1 MNIGRVIPWMAQQEG
16 RDVPSFLQHH
26 LAACKTVARA
36 AKRLGVSVTVLYR
49 ELRIHHISP
58 PAAPRIGFTYK
69 GRVDSIAGH
78 IRHHGLSIDPKT
90 VRSRLAIVGWSVED
104 AFERPVTPPSFTT
117 VAREKSLEAR
127 RKTLSERTVESYLK
141 DCVEGVG
148 GEVRKVSWVGRRGAP
163 DRLVMLRGK
172 CVWVELKRPS
182 INRPDPHQAR
192 EHERMRRLG
201 GCDVRVINNYGGVDA
216 LIDELVGVGNARSS
230 SL

>member
-1 MNIGRVIPWMAQQEG
+1 MNNGRVIPLMAQQDG
-16 RDVPSFLQHH
+16 RDVPSFLQHY
-26 LAACKTVARA
+26 LAACKTVAKTA
-36 AKRLGVSVTVLYR
+36 QRLGVSVAVLYR

-58 PAAPRIGFTYK
+58 PAAPCIGFTYK
-69 GRVDSIAGH
+69 GREDSIAGH

-90 VRSRLAIVGWSVED
+90 VRSRIAIVGWSVED
-104 AFERPVTPPSFTT
+104 AFERPIMTPQEI
-117 VAREKSLEAR
+117 RERSLDAR

-163 DRLVMLRGK
+163 DRLVLLRGK

-182 INRPDPHQAR
+182 IDRPDPHQAR

-216 LIDELVGVGNARSS
+216 LIDELVGVV
-230 SL
+230 

>member
-1 MNIGRVIPWMAQQEG
+1 MNNGRVIPLMAQQEG
-16 RDVPSFLQHH
+16 RDVPSFLQHY

-49 ELRIHHISP
+49 ELRTHHISP

-90 VRSRLAIVGWSVED
+90 VRSRMAIVGWTIED
-104 AFERPVTPPSFTT
+104 ALERPIMTPQEIRERSVT
-117 VAREKSLEAR
+117 AR
-127 RKTLSERTVESYLK
+127 RNTLSERTVESYLK
-141 DCVEGVG
+141 DCVEGAG

-163 DRLVMLRGK
+163 DRLVLLRGK

-182 INRPDPHQAR
+182 IDRPDPHQAR

-201 GCDVRVINNYGGVDA
+201 GCDVRVLNNYGGVDA
-216 LIDELVGVGNARSS
+216 LIDEMVGVGNARSS
-230 SL
+230 GL

>member
-1 MNIGRVIPWMAQQEG
+1 MNNDRVVPWLAQQEG
-16 RDVPSFLQHH
+16 LDVPSFLQRY
-26 LAACKTVARA
+26 LNAYQTVAKT
-36 AKRLGVSVTVLYR
+36 AKRLGVSAALLYR
-49 ELRIHHISP
+49 EMRQYNIKA
-58 PAAPRIGFTYK
+58 PAAPRVTFTYQ
-69 GRVDSIAGH
+69 GREDSIAGH
-78 IRHHGLSIDPKT
+78 IRHHGLSIDQKT
-90 VRSRLAIVGWSVED
+90 VRSRLAVTGWSIED
-104 AFERPVTPPSFTT
+104 ALERPIMTPQEI
-117 VAREKSLEAR
+117 RERSVEAR

-182 INRPDPHQAR
+182 IDRPDPHQAR

-216 LIDELVGVGNARSS
+216 LIDEMVGVGNARSS

>member
-1 MNIGRVIPWMAQQEG
+1 MNNDRVVPWLAQQEG
-16 RDVPSFLQHH
+16 LDVPSFLQRY
-26 LAACKTVARA
+26 LSAYQTVAKT
-36 AKRLGVSVTVLYR
+36 AKRLGVSAALLYR
-49 ELRIHHISP
+49 EMRQYNIKA
-58 PAAPRIGFTYK
+58 PAAPRVTFTYQ
-69 GRVDSIAGH
+69 GREDSIAGH
-78 IRHHGLSIDPKT
+78 IRHHGLSIDQKT
-90 VRSRLAIVGWSVED
+90 VRSRLAVTGWSIED
-104 AFERPVTPPSFTT
+104 ALERPIMTPQEI
-117 VAREKSLEAR
+117 RERSVEAR
-127 RKTLSERTVESYLK
+127 RNTLSERTVESYLK

-182 INRPDPHQAR
+182 IDRPDPHQAR

-230 SL
+230 GL